1 VVTALFCDVTGSTV
15 LGEQLDP
22 EVLRG
27 VLNRYFADGAGARGA
42 PDP

>member
-1 VVTALFCDVTGSTV
+1 
-15 LGEQLDP
+15 LDP